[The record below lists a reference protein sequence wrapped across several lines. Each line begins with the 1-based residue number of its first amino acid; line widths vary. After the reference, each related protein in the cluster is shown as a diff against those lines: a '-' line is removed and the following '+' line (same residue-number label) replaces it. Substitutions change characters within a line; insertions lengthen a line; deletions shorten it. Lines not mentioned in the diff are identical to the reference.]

1 MIKRAVKSRNL
12 RKKPAA
18 QDADDD
24 VDARAVASPAPST
37 DDPPSSVPSAPA
49 SPKPAST
56 SHVITSGDGNDDGED
71 VNVVR
76 IKKSTLSRRGRPA
89 HAASVV
95 ASTSRRPAA
104 GTPTP
109 SGPKAPAA
117 AEEPTDQA
125 PAAPRNPFASRALR
139 TLNSDTLAAT
149 TPLPAAPAPAVIDMT
164 RPTPPASSSLTIFD
178 GDELMR
184 DENDASKH
192 GSDSDSDDDEA
203 LRQWEL
209 AAIRRGGALA
219 ASSDMKRE
227 AELAVHD
234 LAKEQIS
241 RVPSVPALPTIAD
254 VLAQLQR
261 ALANMNDEHAS
272 HAAMLAQTQAEL
284 ERLSLSIVQADAD
297 LHALGTRFEAA
308 QTYRDFVVDYA
319 DWCTAARPIL
329 DDLERA
335 WLRGPFGTKADD
347 EDREGAMELD
357 VSDDNDDDAMDV
369 DSEATQSLTDRFART
384 VATLRSRS
392 MAELW
397 ADVRPEFTSL
407 DTLLGHLAAFKRTYP
422 DDYRRA
428 NVAELLPVVVATHV
442 RADLVAWDL
451 SPLESR
457 PWHAAIAQY
466 GAPTAVDRPL
476 NMSDADARLM
486 DRVVTLAVVPAVT
499 ARLAWSDYTD
509 GGAVRQVVDVW
520 EEILYVERKESAAFQ
535 DMVAHVPRHAAIQL
549 ARLVAS
555 VVGQED
561 APAPNPV
568 AVSSSPTAVLAALHR
583 MTVHLVQLQRYAR
596 APWTSLFAA
605 LLDATTQVLES
616 RPAELDAAAAVAIL
630 VHYTKGQAPLPAP
643 PSQPG
648 TPPSVVELPAVTM
661 FGPEAPSAAASRLSA
676 RAAPQ
681 MVHACLALSRAIGGR
696 GVPATAV
703 APLVAWLTLH
713 GETETAAALRDAA
726 AVVSS

>member
-18 QDADDD
+18 QDVDDD
-24 VDARAVASPAPST
+24 ADARAAVSPAPST
-37 DDPPSSVPSAPA
+37 DDLPNSAPSAPA
-49 SPKPAST
+49 SPRQPSVPPLT
-56 SHVITSGDGNDDGED
+56 TFGDGNDGDD
-71 VNVVR
+71 NNVVR

-95 ASTSRRPAA
+95 ASSSKRPSA

-109 SGPKAPAA
+109 GTPKALAA
-117 AEEPTDQA
+117 VEEPADQT

-139 TLNSDTLAAT
+139 TLNADALAAT
-149 TPLPAAPAPAVIDMT
+149 TPVPAAPAPAVIDMT
-164 RPTPPASSSLTIFD
+164 RPTPPASSSLIISD

-184 DENDASKH
+184 DEDGASRH

-203 LRQWEL
+203 QRQWEL

-234 LAKEQIS
+234 LAKGQVS
-241 RVPSVPALPTIAD
+241 RVPSVPALPTTAD

-272 HAAMLAQTQAEL
+272 RAAMLAQTQAEL

-319 DWCTAARPIL
+319 DWCTVARPVL
-329 DDLERA
+329 DDLERV

-347 EDREGAMELD
+347 EDREGAMDLD
-357 VSDDNDDDAMDV
+357 ASDNDDDAMDV
-369 DSEATQSLTDRFART
+369 DSATTQSLTDRFAAT
-384 VATLRSRS
+384 VTTLRSR
-392 MAELW
+392 ATTELW

-407 DTLLGHLAAFKRTYP
+407 DTLLGHLVAFKRTYP

-451 SPLESR
+451 TPLESR
-457 PWHAAIAQY
+457 AWHAAIAQY

-476 NMSDADARLM
+476 NMHDADARLM
-486 DRVVTLAVVPAVT
+486 DRVVALAVVPAVT
-499 ARLAWSDYTD
+499 ARLAWIDYTD

-520 EEILYVERKESAAFQ
+520 EEILYVEHKESAAFQ
-535 DMVAHVPRHAAIQL
+535 DMVAHVPRHAAAQR
-549 ARLVAS
+549 ARLAAALADR
-555 VVGQED
+555 ED
-561 APAPNPV
+561 EPSSTRSD
-568 AVSSSPTAVLAALHR
+568 AVSPGSAVLAALHR
-583 MTVHLVQLQRYAR
+583 MTAHLVQLQRYSR
-596 APWTSLFAA
+596 TPWPSLFAA
-605 LLDATTQVLES
+605 VLDATTQVLES

-630 VHYTKGQAPLPAP
+630 VYFTKGQAPLPAP
-643 PSQPG
+643 SSRPG
-648 TPPSVVELPAVTM
+648 TPPSSGELPAVTIV
-661 FGPEAPSAAASRLSA
+661 GPAAASTPAA
-676 RAAPQ
+676 RAPPG
-681 MVHACLALSRAIGGR
+681 MVRACQALARAMDGH
-696 GVPATAV
+696 GVPATTV

-713 GETETAAALRDAA
+713 GVTETAAALRDAA
-726 AVVSS
+726 AGAGSS

>member
-24 VDARAVASPAPST
+24 ADTRAVVSPAPST
-37 DDPPSSVPSAPA
+37 DGPPSPAPSSAPA
-49 SPKPAST
+49 SPRPAST
-56 SHVITSGDGNDDGED
+56 SPVITTRDGNDSDDG
-71 VNVVR
+71 NVVN

-95 ASTSRRPAA
+95 ASTRRRAT

-109 SGPKAPAA
+109 GTPKAPSTSEVP
-117 AEEPTDQA
+117 AELA
-125 PAAPRNPFASRALR
+125 PAAPRNPFASRASR
-139 TLNSDTLAAT
+139 TLNADTLAAT
-149 TPLPAAPAPAVIDMT
+149 TPLLAAPAPAIIDMT
-164 RPTPPASSSLTIFD
+164 RPTPAASSSLTIFD

-184 DENDASKH
+184 DEDGASKH
-192 GSDSDSDDDEA
+192 GSESDSDDDEA

-241 RVPSVPALPTIAD
+241 RVPSVPALPTTAD

-272 HAAMLAQTQAEL
+272 RAATLAQTQAEL

-319 DWCTAARPIL
+319 DWCTAARPVL
-329 DDLERA
+329 DDLERV

-347 EDREGAMELD
+347 EDREGAMDLD
-357 VSDDNDDDAMDV
+357 ASDDDDAMDV
-369 DSEATQSLTDRFART
+369 DSAGTQSLADRFAAT
-384 VATLRSRS
+384 VATLRSRAA
-392 MAELW
+392 AELW

-451 SPLESR
+451 TPLESR

-466 GAPTAVDRPL
+466 GAPTAIDRPL
-476 NMSDADARLM
+476 NMHDADARLM
-486 DRVVTLAVVPAVT
+486 DRVVALAVVPAVA
-499 ARLAWSDYTD
+499 ARLAWIDYAD

-535 DMVAHVPRHAAIQL
+535 DMVAHVPRHAATQL
-549 ARLVAS
+549 ARLVAA
-555 VVGQED
+555 VADRED
-561 APAPNPV
+561 APSDSA
-568 AVSSSPTAVLAALHR
+568 AVSPPAAALATLHR
-583 MTVHLVQLQRYAR
+583 LTAHLVQLQRYAR
-596 APWTSLFAA
+596 TPWTSLFAA
-605 LLDATTQVLES
+605 VLDATTHVLEL
-616 RPAELDAAAAVAIL
+616 RPAELDATAAVAIL
-630 VHYTKGQAPLPAP
+630 VHFTKGQAPLPAP
-643 PSQPG
+643 PARPG
-648 TPPSVVELPAVTM
+648 TPPRVGELPAVTI
-661 FGPEAPSAAASRLSA
+661 FGPEGPSAAAADA
-676 RAAPQ
+676 RAPPG
-681 MVHACLALSRAIGGR
+681 MVRACQALARAMDGR
-696 GVPATAV
+696 GVPAMAV

-713 GETETAAALRDAA
+713 GETETAAVLRDAA
-726 AVVSS
+726 AAAASA

>member
-24 VDARAVASPAPST
+24 SDARAPVSPAPST
-37 DDPPSSVPSAPA
+37 DGPSSLVPSAPTT
-49 SPKPAST
+49 PRPAST
-56 SHVITSGDGNDDGED
+56 SPVITSGDGNDDGEEG
-71 VNVVR
+71 VVR

-95 ASTSRRPAA
+95 ASTSKRTAA

-109 SGPKAPAA
+109 STPKALPTVEVPAN
-117 AEEPTDQA
+117 QA

-139 TLNSDTLAAT
+139 TLNADALAAT
-149 TPLPAAPAPAVIDMT
+149 TLLPTAPAPAIIDIT

-184 DENDASKH
+184 DEDGASNH
-192 GSDSDSDDDEA
+192 GTESDSDDDEA

-219 ASSDMKRE
+219 ALSGMKRE

-241 RVPSVPALPTIAD
+241 RVPSVPALPTTAD
-254 VLAQLQR
+254 VFAQLQR
-261 ALANMNDEHAS
+261 VLANMNDEHAS
-272 HAAMLAQTQAEL
+272 RTAMLAQTQAEL

-319 DWCTAARPIL
+319 DWCTAARLIL
-329 DDLERA
+329 DDLERL
-335 WLRGPFGTKADD
+335 WQCGPFGTKADD
-347 EDREGAMELD
+347 EDREGAMDLD
-357 VSDDNDDDAMDV
+357 ASDDDDDAMEV
-369 DSEATQSLTDRFART
+369 DSTTTQSLTDRFA
-384 VATLRSRS
+384 ATAAKLRSRAA
-392 MAELW
+392 AELW

-407 DTLLGHLAAFKRTYP
+407 NTLLGHLAAFKRTYP

-457 PWHAAIAQY
+457 PWHAVIAQY
-466 GAPTAVDRPL
+466 GAPTAVDRL
-476 NMSDADARLM
+476 INMYDADARLM
-486 DRVVTLAVVPAVT
+486 DRVVALAVVPAVT
-499 ARLAWSDYTD
+499 VRLAWVDYAD

-520 EEILYVERKESAAFQ
+520 EEVLYVERKESAVFQ
-535 DMVAHVPRHAAIQL
+535 DMVAHVPRHAAAQL
-549 ARLVAS
+549 ARLVAA
-555 VVGQED
+555 VADRED
-561 APAPNPV
+561 APSGTTDA
-568 AVSSSPTAVLAALHR
+568 AVSSPAAVLAALHR
-583 MTVHLVQLQRYAR
+583 MTGHLVQLQRYAR
-596 APWTSLFAA
+596 TPWTSLFAA
-605 LLDATTQVLES
+605 VLDATTQALES
-616 RPAELDAAAAVAIL
+616 RSAEFDAAAAVAIL
-630 VHYTKGQAPLPAP
+630 IHFTKGQAPLPAP
-643 PSQPG
+643 PSRQG
-648 TPPSVVELPAVTM
+648 TPPSTSELPAVTI
-661 FGPEAPSAAASRLSA
+661 FGPEAPSAAVTA
-676 RAAPQ
+676 RAPPV
-681 MVHACLALSRAIGGR
+681 MVHACGALARAMDGR
-696 GVPATAV
+696 GATATAV

-713 GETETAAALRDAA
+713 GETQTAAALRDAA
-726 AVVSS
+726 AAVSS